1 MGGNPEGHVTLFQE
15 SGQFDQLL
23 GLLGGSMEKTSR
35 QERQVDAL
43 KTAKTLG
50 LLGMGL
56 QVISQWC
63 KQAAR
68 HQAVFF
74 CFIGFELAGAC
85 PWRPFVTQEEWSE
98 CVAARVQHL
107 YA

>member
-50 LLGMGL
+50 LLGVL
-56 QVISQWC
+56 AVQWR
-63 KQAAR
+63 KPAAKSVKLMPSR
-68 HQAVFF
+68 QQKR
-74 CFIGFELAGAC
+74 LACLGWDYRLYRNGAS
-85 PWRPFVTQEEWSE
+85 RPQGTRPCSFVS
-98 CVAARVQHL
+98 
-107 YA
+107 